1 MVCHK
6 VASERQ
12 GQIPRTP
19 TYPQAIHSLPSIYPQ
34 VTRVIHS
41 MHYSYPQVS
50 LSYPQARP
58 RYPQAGPQKSIELS
72 TGIPPGPSKAGLW
85 GQAGRAEAERPDTR
99 LYQILKL
106 DVYLMACTM
115 VYLGLPFKP
124 TY

>member
-6 VASERQ
+6 VAPERQ

-19 TYPQAIHSLPSIYPQ
+19 TYPQAIHSLPSTYPQ

-72 TGIPPGPSKAGLW
+72 TGIPPAPPR
-85 GQAGRAEAERPDTR
+85 QAYGDNQARPRPRD
-99 LYQILKL
+99 
-106 DVYLMACTM
+106 
-115 VYLGLPFKP
+115 P
-124 TY
+124 THAYIKF